1 MQSYHFIFI
10 ALHLIENLRRA
21 YAKNAYWPS
30 QAIMMRHQKC
40 NRKTTVVVESDSD
53 SSVAGLSYDENDVS
67 EISISDNNFDTEETI
82 EIQFAMPILES
93 ISDVIQS
100 PFTDLY

>member
-1 MQSYHFIFI
+1 M
-10 ALHLIENLRRA
+10 ENLRRE
-21 YAKNAYWPS
+21 YSKKCGAYWPS
-30 QAIMMRHQKC
+30 QAAIIRHWKC
-40 NRKTTVVVESDSD
+40 HRKTTVVVESDSD
-53 SSVAGLSYDENDVS
+53 SSVAGLDSDENDVS
-67 EISISDNNFDTEETI
+67 EISISDNNFDTEENI

>member
-1 MQSYHFIFI
+1 M
-10 ALHLIENLRRA
+10 IENLRRA
-21 YAKNAYWPS
+21 YIKNAYWPS
-30 QAIMMRHQKC
+30 QATMIRHQKC
-40 NRKTTVVVESDSD
+40 QRKTTVVVESDSD

-67 EISISDNNFDTEETI
+67 KISISDNNFDTEETI
-82 EIQFAMPILES
+82 EIQSAMPILES